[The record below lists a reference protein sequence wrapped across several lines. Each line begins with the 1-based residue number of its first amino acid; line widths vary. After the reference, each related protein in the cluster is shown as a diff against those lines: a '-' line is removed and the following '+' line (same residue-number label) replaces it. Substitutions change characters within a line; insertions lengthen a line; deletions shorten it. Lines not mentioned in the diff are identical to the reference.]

1 MPKEEQYLHMVIN
14 KTSVLPRMC
23 VRMVAASLGDAMSES
38 ELERVVNYVEKVGA
52 AF

>member
-1 MPKEEQYLHMVIN
+1 MQMVIN

-23 VRMVAASLGDAMSES
+23 IRIISRIMGDELISKKQQADMVS
-38 ELERVVNYVEKVGA
+38 YVEKVGA

>member
-1 MPKEEQYLHMVIN
+1 MVIN

-23 VRMVAASLGDAMSES
+23 IRMIGEILKTDKKITDQQILKMVKYMESLGI
-38 ELERVVNYVEKVGA
+38 